1 MIIFSKNELV
11 LAVSTMGIAALQWAL
26 PGCVLGVLI
35 GVIVVLICDYK
46 PTEPYGKIKRGSFL
60 DHIVPLFLH
69 FLGGK

>member
-11 LAVSTMGIAALQWAL
+11 LAVSAMGIAALQWAL

-46 PTEPYGKIKRGSFL
+46 PTDPMERLRGIAFWT
-60 DHIVPLFLH
+60 I
-69 FLGGK
+69 